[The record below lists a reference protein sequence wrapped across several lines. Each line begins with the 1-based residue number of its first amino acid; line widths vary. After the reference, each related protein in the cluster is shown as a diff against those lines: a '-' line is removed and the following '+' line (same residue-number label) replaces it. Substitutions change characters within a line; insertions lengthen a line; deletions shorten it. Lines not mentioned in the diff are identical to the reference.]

1 MKFTAIANEIGQKVV
16 RGYANPVLTHLIECK
31 LSDAKPHAALKRFAQ
46 EQPQAEALQVV
57 RDLRHEQ
64 DFGGLQIREA
74 ASWLMQLGA

>member
-1 MKFTAIANEIGQKVV
+1 MDFALSDVLSDVLSGASG
-16 RGYANPVLTHLIECK
+16 AHPVLTHLIECK
-31 LSDAKPHAALKRFAQ
+31 LSDAKPHAALKRFSQ
-46 EQPQAEALQVV
+46 GQPQAEAVQVV